1 MSLKETCTINLVF
14 DNSSSM
20 LRSRSIK
27 IKLEIVS
34 ADAMNAALAAAM
46 DDFTRL
52 EKESLQRKEEKRKLA
67 ESILSSEQVMNLF
80 KEKNEE
86 FRCADCNAPNPD
98 WCSINLGVLICIKCS
113 GIHRSLGKCLFFFIF
128 LIDFFSHHYSF
139 LFLLFFLSSFF
150 FLFFFSS

>member
-1 MSLKETCTINLVF
+1 
-14 DNSSSM
+14 M

-113 GIHRSLGKCLFFFIF
+113 GIHRSLGK
-128 LIDFFSHHYSF
+128 SF
-139 LFLLFFLSSFF
+139 FF
-150 FLFFFSS
+150 FLFFF